1 MIKLVIR
8 GTLPNL
14 NDHIKALSA
23 NRYRGGKLKNNT
35 DEAIMWQL
43 RGQLRGV
50 TLDPPVTMHYLWVEP
65 NMKRDLD
72 NIVFARKYIQDALVK
87 LGALANDGW
96 AYISGFSDDFAVDR
110 KNPRIEIEII
120 TSEEDDGR
128 D

>member
-8 GTLPNL
+8 DTLPDL

-23 NRYRGGKLKNNT
+23 NRYKGGRLKKNT

-43 RGQLRGV
+43 KCQLAGV
-50 TLDPPVTMHYLWVEP
+50 KIKPPVRMHYLWVEP

-72 NIVFARKYIQDALVK
+72 NIAFARKYIQDALVK

-96 AYISGFSDDFAVDR
+96 AYISGFSDEFAVDS
-110 KNPRIEIEII
+110 KNPRIEIEI
-120 TSEEDDGR
+120 EEAAQ
-128 D
+128 

>member
-8 GTLPNL
+8 GTLPDL

-23 NRYRGGKLKNNT
+23 NRYKGGRLKRNT

-72 NIVFARKYIQDALVK
+72 NIAFARKYIQDALVK

-96 AYISGFSDDFAVDR
+96 SYISGFSDDFSVDS
-110 KNPRIEIEII
+110 KYTRIEITI
-120 TSEEDDGR
+120 EEVAR
-128 D
+128 

>member
-8 GTLPNL
+8 GTLPDL

-23 NRYRGGKLKNNT
+23 NRYKGGRLKKNT

-43 RGQLRGV
+43 KCQLAGV
-50 TLDPPVTMHYLWVEP
+50 KIKPPVRMHYLWVEP

-96 AYISGFSDDFAVDR
+96 AYISGFSDEFTVDS

-120 TSEEDDGR
+120 TSEAAQ
-128 D
+128 